1 MPGMRRPVLVAALLA
16 LLVAGCGNHPKTST
30 DSAKQGAVT
39 ADTEGIYLDV
49 NNLKYQI
56 EMSRYMNP
64 TDVEDAEY
72 LKGLPEG
79 EAQPNGTDTW
89 FGVWVRVQ
97 NPTDQTHPVA
107 DNWEIRDTLG
117 KVYRPIPIDTNVNDF
132 ALDKTTKL
140 PPNSVLP
147 LASTAAG
154 QGPINGKLLLF
165 KISNDSLQNRPL
177 ELRFTNGEQGGG
189 TGVYDIDV

>member
-1 MPGMRRPVLVAALLA
+1 MRRTVLALALLA
-16 LLVAGCGNHPKTST
+16 VVAAGCGNHPTT
-30 DSAKQGAVT
+30 GTNNAVEGSAV
-39 ADTEGIYLDV
+39 ADTEGIYLDI

-64 TDVEDAEY
+64 NDVEDAEY

-79 EAQPNGTDTW
+79 AAQPNGTDTW

-97 NPTDQTHPVA
+97 NVTDQTHPVA

-117 KVYRPIPIDTNVNDF
+117 KVYRPIPLDTNVNVF
-132 ALDKTTKL
+132 AFDKTAQV
-140 PPNSVLP
+140 PPNTVLP
-147 LASTAAG
+147 LSSTAAG

-177 ELRFTNGEQGGG
+177 ELRFTNGQQGGG
-189 TGVYDIDV
+189 TGVYDLDV